1 LPKPFIARAFSF
13 LLTLHLP
20 FALPAFAK
28 WYTRSMNCL
37 SDLFAYM
44 YAADL
49 ETLERVVPET
59 ARILA
64 ERKREAAQQRVA
76 GVSEGSKVVR
86 LDLSEVD
93 DLTSRPVRDKRK
105 TEMHKYGTRQ

>member
-1 LPKPFIARAFSF
+1 VVDKVIMFS
-13 LLTLHLP
+13 P
-20 FALPAFAK
+20 
-28 WYTRSMNCL
+28 

-49 ETLERVVPET
+49 EVLERVVPEA

-64 ERKREAAQQRVA
+64 ERKREAGQQRVA

-86 LDLSEVD
+86 LDLLKVE
-93 DLTSRPVRDKRK
+93 DLTSRPVRDRR
-105 TEMHKYGTRQ
+105 EN